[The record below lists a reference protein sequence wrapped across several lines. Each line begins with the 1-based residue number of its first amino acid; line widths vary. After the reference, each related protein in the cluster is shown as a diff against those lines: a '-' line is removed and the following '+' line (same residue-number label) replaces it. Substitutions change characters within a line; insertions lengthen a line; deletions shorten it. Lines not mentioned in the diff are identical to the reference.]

1 MRKTILGLL
10 LIVLFISCQSKSDEK
25 KALVVPKPVSEIK
38 IEKNSDSL
46 IYKINENT
54 IVVNQDTLKLESPF
68 IYSFEG
74 IIKDNKKIQ
83 LHLSNKLSTEYG
95 GYAKTA
101 AVYIEGENDILYCY
115 FDKEKKQDYFTASI
129 YDYDHDNKIIGK
141 LKLYNLSTDE
151 MYIEYILDKK
161 SYKVYPGKTF
171 PAYKCYDQIDYTLF
185 DSREAFKKEEGM
197 REFTPSRDYNFFAEI
212 ISNDPGFSILETKL
226 KYLSTDSSSIKNY
239 KNWKHNFNVEKSK
252 KEEEYYSSENLTV
265 VSPVFID
272 SNIYVV
278 SDYSYSYMGGAHGIM
293 RTAYDNYDVKTGKII
308 HIKQIINTADKDFIA
323 FYENKIK
330 SEYEDGILAD
340 KVPMTDNFY
349 ILPTGIT
356 FSYAPY
362 ELLGFAAGE
371 PHVFFSYEELKPFI
385 LENTILNQYN
395 LN

>member
-1 MRKTILGLL
+1 MRKTILCL
-10 LIVLFISCQSKSDEK
+10 LIVVFNSCQSKNDEK
-25 KALVVPKPVSEIK
+25 KSVVVPKPVSEIK

-54 IVVNQDTLKLESPF
+54 VVIDQDTLKLESPF

-83 LHLSNKLSTEYG
+83 LHLSNQLSTEYG
-95 GYAKTA
+95 GYAKNA
-101 AVYIEGENDILYCY
+101 AVYIDGEADILYCY
-115 FDKEKKQDYFTASI
+115 FEKDKKQDCYTAAI

-141 LKLYNLSTDE
+141 LKLYGLSTE
-151 MYIEYILDKK
+151 EIYIEYILDKK
-161 SYKVYPGKTF
+161 SYKIYPSKTF
-171 PAYKCYDQIDYTLF
+171 PAYKCYDEIDYTLF
-185 DSREAFKKEEGM
+185 DSREAFKKEEAM

-212 ISNDPGFSILETKL
+212 ISNDPGFSTLETKL
-226 KYLSTDSSSIKNY
+226 KYLNTDSLSIKNY

-252 KEEEYYSSENLTV
+252 EEEGNYSSENLTV

-272 SNIYVV
+272 SNVYVV
-278 SDYSYSYMGGAHGIM
+278 SDFSYSYMGGAHGIM
-293 RTAYDNYDVKTGKII
+293 HTTYDNYDVKTGKTISI
-308 HIKQIINTADKDFIA
+308 AQIINTADKGFIA
-323 FYENKIK
+323 FYENRIK
-330 SEYEDGILAD
+330 SEYTDGLLGD
-340 KVPMTDNFY
+340 KIPMTDNFY

-362 ELLGFAAGE
+362 ELVGFAGGE

-385 LENTILNQYN
+385 LKNTILDQYN